1 MTTYG
6 DGIGRVYSPP
16 TTVQDSSN
24 SVRTEKVIYTEVDGA
39 RVKVIIRDK
48 IVSWDPY
55 LNLVRASAYPWIMA
69 KNGSGRTYF
78 PVPPVSRR
86 VKDALIKTTAEI

>member
-6 DGIGRVYSPP
+6 EGFGRPYTRP
-16 TTVQDSSN
+16 TSVEDTSN
-24 SVRTEKVIYTEVDGA
+24 PVRKEKRIVVEVNGD
-39 RVKVIIRDK
+39 KQIMILRDK

-55 LNLVRASAYPWIMA
+55 LNLIRASAYPWKVAM
-69 KNGSGRTYF
+69 SGGGKPYF

-86 VKDALIKTTAEI
+86 VKDALIKVTVQI